1 MNTTRKMSLKNLV
14 LTSVAVAGL
23 MAGTTACGGSNDE
36 SSAEEQALIE
46 LLLGAAQRGASDEV
60 AAIVAQADPDV
71 VAQVLPEV
79 EEQLGADLGIEVP
92 AGAPA
97 ADAETASQE
106 SATDADST
114 TSDESGSTPE
124 IDLGLP
130 DGLDTGGIEPG
141 DLTASIPTLPTPNL
155 PASSAPSV
163 SIPNISLPG
172 IPTLPAPNL
181 PTPTKI
187 EDVKLLTV
195 GNVWK
200 LEVLVSGGVW
210 DPSTGTRSPESV
222 FVRYRI
228 AGGRIQSKYMTLD
241 GRLGTSTTIWAEYL
255 SRDADP
261 CSFEIAVA
269 PSTTFQR
276 FRLGES
282 C

>member
-1 MNTTRKMSLKNLV
+1 MTTTRKLTFKNLF

-23 MAGTTACGGSNDE
+23 AASTAACGGDSSN

-46 LLLGAAQRGASDEV
+46 LLLAAAQDGDTTAIAD
-60 AAIVAQADPDV
+60 IVAEADPDL

-79 EEQLGADLGIEVP
+79 EAQLDTDLGIDIPEATP
-92 AGAPA
+92 AT
-97 ADAETASQE
+97 DEETASQE
-106 SATDADST
+106 SATDTDST
-114 TSDESGSTPE
+114 TGDESGSTPE

-130 DGLDTGGIEPG
+130 DGLDTGGIDPS
-141 DLTASIPTLPTPNL
+141 DLTASIPTVPSPSLPT
-155 PASSAPSV
+155 SSGPSV

-181 PTPTKI
+181 PTPAII

-195 GNVWK
+195 GNVFK

-210 DPSTGTRSPESV
+210 NSATGTRSPESV
-222 FVRYRI
+222 FVRYRS
-228 AGGRIQSKYMTLD
+228 AGGMIQSKYMTLD
-241 GRLGTSTTIWAEYL
+241 GRLGTSTTIWAEYP

>member
-1 MNTTRKMSLKNLV
+1 MNTARKLSVKNLV
-14 LTSVAVAGL
+14 LTTVAVAGL
-23 MAGTTACGGSNDE
+23 MAGTTACGDSNDE

-46 LLLGAAQRGASDEV
+46 LLLDAAQRGASDEV

-79 EEQLGADLGIEVP
+79 EEQLDADLGIDIPEESS
-92 AGAPA
+92 A
-97 ADAETASQE
+97 ADEETASQE
-106 SATDADST
+106 SETGGDA
-114 TSDESGSTPE
+114 GSAPE

-130 DGLDTGGIEPG
+130 DGLDTGGIDPG

-155 PASSAPSV
+155 PTSSAPSG

-172 IPTLPAPNL
+172 IPNLPAPNL
-181 PTPTKI
+181 PTPARI
-187 EDVKLLTV
+187 EDVKLLTA

-222 FVRYRI
+222 FVRYRS
-228 AGGRIQSKYMTLD
+228 AGGMIQSKYMSLD